1 MSSIKQNQHAH
12 ALPDF
17 RNLGVMLRILL
28 LVNGGALAIVLG
40 RNQDLAGLSPEI
52 VELAALIEPPLLFC
66 LLLLYVA
73 QPLLQR
79 RRYVVAVGAV
89 VVAVG
94 LVALAVTG
102 MLHPVDPVS
111 PARTILWSTLATA
124 VVLFYL
130 DLRGRAFSPAVTEA
144 RLMALTARIRPH
156 FLFNS
161 LNAVLGVIRSD
172 PRRAEAALEELC
184 DLFRVLMA
192 ENRELVAFN
201 DEIALCRQY
210 LDIERLRLGERLQ
223 INWDI
228 KSCPPD
234 ALVPPLMLQPL
245 LENAVYHGIE
255 PSANP
260 GEIGIHIT
268 RHRDEVLITLTNPFH
283 GDKETQPGNRMAM
296 ANIRERLMLF
306 FDLEARLDTD
316 VRDGVYRVRIRLP
329 YRRKAA

>member
-1 MSSIKQNQHAH
+1 MQNQHAH
-12 ALPDF
+12 VLPDF
-17 RNLGVMLRILL
+17 RNLGVMLRVLL
-28 LVNGGALAIVLG
+28 LVNGGALAIALA
-40 RNQDLAGLSPEI
+40 RNQRLAELSQEI
-52 VELAALIEPPLLFC
+52 VELAALIEPPLLLC
-66 LLLLYVA
+66 LLLVYIA
-73 QPLLQR
+73 QPLLR
-79 RRYVVAVGAV
+79 TWRYLVAACV
-89 VVAVG
+89 VVAVAG
-94 LVALAVTG
+94 LAAQVVTG
-102 MLHPVDPVS
+102 ILQPVDPVP
-111 PARTILWSTLATA
+111 PARTLLWSILAAA
-124 VVLFYL
+124 VVLAYL

-184 DLFRVLMA
+184 ELFRVLMA

-201 DEIALCRQY
+201 DELALCRQY

-255 PSANP
+255 PSVGP

-283 GDKETQPGNRMAM
+283 GDKEAQPGNRMAM